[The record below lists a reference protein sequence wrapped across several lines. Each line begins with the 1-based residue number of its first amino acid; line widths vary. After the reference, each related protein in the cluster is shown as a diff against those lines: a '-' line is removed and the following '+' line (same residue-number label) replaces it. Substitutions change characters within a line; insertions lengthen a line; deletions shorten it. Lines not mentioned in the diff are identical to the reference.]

1 MAAWRSS
8 TKKSV
13 RALPA
18 PVFFPSLRAK
28 KRGQSPAVFYQKYL
42 TPTVGWMAEGICS
55 TLDSFICFMSVDF
68 VDGHPV
74 VRLRAFRAIDDPST
88 CERFIEGHA
97 HVLTAIGVKKVT
109 SSKNDWMYN
118 PAVFV
123 LIVES
128 LDGRRVFGGVR
139 IHVAGGS
146 EPLPIEQATGHMDP
160 AMYDLVYQ
168 YAQSGTGEGCGLWNS
183 REIAGYGIGSI
194 FLTRAGA
201 AISTQVGISSLFA
214 LCAPYTVKLAESV
227 GYRIETSVGNEGT
240 FYYPK
245 LDLVATT
252 MIMKNLDTLTEA
264 DEENKQAIRALRNN
278 STAKRIETLR
288 NKQIEIHYQIDI
300 PHLDRWSLSDTI
312 ANLKAPG
319 SNAVGDENDP
329 NI

>member
-1 MAAWRSS
+1 MA
-8 TKKSV
+8 
-13 RALPA
+13 
-18 PVFFPSLRAK
+18 
-28 KRGQSPAVFYQKYL
+28 
-42 TPTVGWMAEGICS
+42 
-55 TLDSFICFMSVDF
+55 VDF

-74 VRLRAFRAIDDPST
+74 VRLRAFRAIDDPRT

-97 HVLTAIGVKKVT
+97 HVLTAIGVHKVT

-128 LDGRRVFGGVR
+128 LDGERVFGGVR
-139 IHVAGGS
+139 IHVAGGT

-160 AMYDLVYQ
+160 AMYELVYR
-168 YAQSGTGEGCGLWNS
+168 YAQEGTGEGCGLWNS

-201 AISTQVGISSLFA
+201 AIATQVGITSLFA

-227 GYRIETSVGNEGT
+227 GYRIETSVGNNGT

-252 MIMKNLDTLTEA
+252 MIMQNLDTLTEA
-264 DEENKQAIRALRNN
+264 DDENKQAITALRNN
-278 STAKRIETLR
+278 ANTTRIETLR
-288 NKQIEIHYQIDI
+288 NKQIQIHYHIDI
-300 PHLDRWSLSDTI
+300 PNLDRWSLRDTV
-312 ANLKAPG
+312 ANLKLPG
-319 SNAVGDENDP
+319 SETIVDDSDL
-329 NI
+329 NIL